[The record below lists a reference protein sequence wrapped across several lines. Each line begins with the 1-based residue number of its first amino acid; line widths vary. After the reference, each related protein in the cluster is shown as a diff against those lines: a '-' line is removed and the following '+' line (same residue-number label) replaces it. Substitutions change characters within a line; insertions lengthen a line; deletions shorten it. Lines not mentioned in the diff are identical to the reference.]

1 MTIRVKLL
9 ESALLNTLRFCTL
22 QNLQQKHRYV
32 GVFPFHESV
41 LIVTCYEES
50 LVTTMSGAGMACHIC
65 MVHELNAWEC
75 AVGPKTLSGKLL
87 LVLGRHTCMPNG
99 FSTVIYMSCICSSS
113 VLSCVAFR
121 LRALVIFGK
130 YFVDIKPMEYAQ

>member
-75 AVGPKTLSGKLL
+75 AVGPKTLSGTLL